1 MLNSRNKSK
10 YLLSIITV
18 EKDDIEGRVATR
30 SSLGRIP
37 MEVQWI
43 EKSHSL
49 TEKTCK
55 ISENTIRI
63 TSSDTGIY
71 NAMNEALSYRDSEW
85 VLFLNSGDCLIIDLD
100 KLTNILLSYESINTT
115 LIFNWLV
122 NGKVFE
128 PDFYK
133 LRYGSAF
140 SHQAAIISSDQF
152 DHKNYN
158 EKYEL
163 AADYEFFLQKWCTST
178 KFISI
183 PVVLS
188 KILPGGLSDTRRN
201 RVYQEFY
208 EIQNIA
214 GFNKFCN
221 FLICH
226 KNKILNYLKI
236 PIKRIFQK

>member
-1 MLNSRNKSK
+1 MLNCRNKSK

-18 EKDDIEGRVATR
+18 EKDDIEGKIATR
-30 SSLGRIP
+30 SSLGSIP

-43 EKSHSL
+43 EKSHSS
-49 TEKTCK
+49 TEKTYK
-55 ISENTIRI
+55 MSDNIIKI
-63 TSSDTGIY
+63 TSTDTGIY
-71 NAMNEALSYRDSEW
+71 NAMNEALSHRDSEW
-85 VLFLNSGDCLIIDLD
+85 VLFLNSGDCLNIDLD
-100 KLTNILLSYESINTT
+100 KLTNILRSYESINTT
-115 LIFNWLV
+115 LIFDWLV
-122 NGKVFE
+122 NGVVFK
-128 PDFYK
+128 PNFFK

-158 EKYEL
+158 EKYKL
-163 AADYEFFLQKWCTST
+163 AADYEFFLQKWGTST

-208 EIQNIA
+208 QIQNSV
-214 GFNKFCN
+214 GFNKFFN
-221 FLICH
+221 FLIYQ
-226 KNKILNYLKI
+226 KNKILNYLKT